1 MKSLIDFEDVSSKEA
16 RKLINLT
23 IDGQANPIK
32 ENITNTV
39 VMKFDEPSTRTKVS
53 FSAAANKLGMY
64 QIDLTKESSSAEK
77 GESLEDEIL
86 TLVELGVD
94 IMVLRTTS
102 EDVKT
107 YKTFKNIGII
117 SAGFGKVSHPTQAIV
132 DASTILTNK
141 NHNFSKPFVF
151 IGDLKHSR
159 VFSSA
164 AELFPK
170 LGIEVGICAPE
181 EFLPKNHHNFKKYE
195 NITEAINK
203 SSGIEIL
210 RVQKER
216 IDEIDSFNF
225 DNYINNFQLNKKIL
239 KMQTMSFK
247 YFTQC
252 L

>member
-141 NHNFSKPFVF
+141 NHNFSKPFC
-151 IGDLKHSR
+151 I
-159 VFSSA
+159 
-164 AELFPK
+164 
-170 LGIEVGICAPE
+170 
-181 EFLPKNHHNFKKYE
+181 
-195 NITEAINK
+195 
-203 SSGIEIL
+203 
-210 RVQKER
+210 
-216 IDEIDSFNF
+216 
-225 DNYINNFQLNKKIL
+225 
-239 KMQTMSFK
+239 
-247 YFTQC
+247 
-252 L
+252 